1 MRAQLTARKAVQQAM
16 IDLELSSRGL
26 LRNFGLKVG
35 PISRGRFEARV
46 YGLIDGDAML
56 ESAAEPMLRAR
67 AALPMELAGLERLAR
82 KFANDDPVCRLMMT
96 MPGVGAVH
104 DHGRKREPGDVH
116 IKMGR

>member
-35 PISRGRFEARV
+35 PISRGRFEARVCFEARV

-96 MPGVGAVH
+96 MPGVGAVVVIRPH
-104 DHGRKREPGDVH
+104 
-116 IKMGR
+116 